1 VSLAEFDVR
10 HLSRRD
16 VDEDQDGAALVE
28 DGPAP
33 GAWPESVEVSYFAD
47 SATTLPGMGERGAN
61 CGEWYP
67 AEFCESCGTVHAG
80 VSRCQQRGCPDCW
93 ATWTGNRAE
102 AIVRRLTAYRF
113 SQPPGVE
120 RRVVHAVA
128 SPPPG
133 EVRTLTD
140 VGRYRRKAQERL
152 KQRGVRGG
160 VMVFHGFRVKQEV
173 KETYWELRDAGAVSG
188 GLWQFVRE
196 NGRDWR
202 SQTYWSPHYHV
213 IGAALEFEADDSE
226 DDWVIRRLSSAD
238 SLRSLRDDGAY
249 TSVAKMSRYI
259 LSHATFEPD
268 GVRAVTWFGEL
279 HSTQFDPEAELSA
292 GALSVIERK
301 AAEAVGRPVEDGAGS
316 ESDDE
321 RRCEEDDCDG
331 ELHAIWDAG
340 LFLMDMDW
348 CESVGREAEHRLAVA
363 FEWAVGERQPP
374 PGLKRPRSREEYA
387 EAFDVLLG

>member
-1 VSLAEFDVR
+1 MSLAEYDVR

-16 VDEDQDGAALVE
+16 VDEDQGAASVVE
-28 DGPAP
+28 EGPAP

-47 SATTLPGMGERGAN
+47 SSMTLPGMGERGAN

-67 AEFCESCGTVHAG
+67 AEFCESCGAVHAG
-80 VSRCQQRGCPDCW
+80 VSRCHQRGCPDCW
-93 ATWTGNRAE
+93 TTWTGKRAE
-102 AIVRRLTAYRF
+102 SIVRRLTAYRF
-113 SQPPGVE
+113 TKPPGVE

-140 VGRYRRKAQERL
+140 VARYRRKAQGRL
-152 KQRGVRGG
+152 KERGVRGG

-173 KETYWELRDAGAVSG
+173 KETYWELRDADAVSG

-202 SQTYWSPHYHV
+202 TQTYWSPHYHV
-213 IGAALEFEADDSE
+213 IGSVVEFGADDVE

-238 SLRSLRDDGAY
+238 SLESLADTSAY

-259 LSHATFEPD
+259 LSHATFESD
-268 GVRAVTWFGEL
+268 GVRAVSWFGEL
-279 HSTQFDPEAELSA
+279 HSTQFDPEAELST
-292 GALSVIERK
+292 GALATIERK
-301 AAEAVGRPVEDGAGS
+301 AAEAVGEQPVKDVS
-316 ESDDE
+316 PESDDTPT
-321 RRCEEDDCDG
+321 CEEEDCEG
-331 ELHAIWDAG
+331 ELRPIWDAG

-348 CESVGREAEHRLAVA
+348 VDSVGREAEHRLAVA

-374 PGLKRPRSREEYA
+374 PGLKKPRNRAEYD
-387 EAFDVLLG
+387 EALEVLL

>member
-1 VSLAEFDVR
+1 
-10 HLSRRD
+10 
-16 VDEDQDGAALVE
+16 
-28 DGPAP
+28 
-33 GAWPESVEVSYFAD
+33 
-47 SATTLPGMGERGAN
+47 
-61 CGEWYP
+61 
-67 AEFCESCGTVHAG
+67 
-80 VSRCQQRGCPDCW
+80 
-93 ATWTGNRAE
+93 
-102 AIVRRLTAYRF
+102 VRRLTAYRF

-152 KQRGVRGG
+152 KQRGLRGG
-160 VMVFHGFRVKQEV
+160 VMVFHGFRAKAETKEAYEAARQANEEV
-173 KETYWELRDAGAVSG
+173 RKAMKAEG
-188 GLWQFVRE
+188 GLWQFIRE
-196 NGRDWR
+196 SAPAWR
-202 SQTYWSPHYHV
+202 SLVYWSPHYHV
-213 IGAALEFEADDSE
+213 VGAALEFEADDSE

-238 SLRSLRDDGAY
+238 SLRSLRDNSAY

-301 AAEAVGRPVEDGAGS
+301 AAEEVGRPVEDGVGS

-321 RRCEEDDCDG
+321 RRCEEDGCDG
-331 ELHAIWDAG
+331 ELRAIWDAG

-348 CESVGREAEHRLAVA
+348 CDSVGREAEHRLAVA

-374 PGLKRPRSREEYA
+374 PGLKKPRSRDEYA
-387 EAFDVLLG
+387 DALDSIL